1 MGKAIHTDARAD
13 QVLDLVVAGLTRRE
27 IIKWVD
33 TKSEWKIKTRQVDR
47 LIARA
52 HEMLEA
58 TAQPHRERELAK
70 AIRRLDMLF
79 ARSLQINDYK
89 ACLAVEKERIAL
101 LKLGDKPRRGPVP
114 SAGSST
120 CLAWFLASETSSD
133 PRGIEQLRQP

>member
-1 MGKAIHTDARAD
+1 MSKAIHTDARAD

-33 TKSEWKIKTRQVDR
+33 TKSEWKIKTRQIDR

-52 HEMLEA
+52 HAALEA

-79 ARSLQINDYK
+79 ARSLQINDFK

-101 LKLGDKPRRGPVP
+101 LKLGDKPRRGPLP
-114 SAGSST
+114 QPAAALALRGSWR
-120 CLAWFLASETSSD
+120 AKQAQIREAA
-133 PRGIEQLRQP
+133 RN

>member
-27 IIKWVD
+27 IIKWVE
-33 TKSEWKIKTRQVDR
+33 TKSDWGIKTRQIDR

-52 HEMLEA
+52 HEALEA
-58 TAQPHRERELAK
+58 TAQPRRERELAK

-79 ARSLQINDYK
+79 ARSLQINDFK

-101 LKLGDKPRRGPVP
+101 LKLGDKPRRGPTP
-114 SAGSST
+114 QPAAALALRGSWRT
-120 CLAWFLASETSSD
+120 KQAMAREALNN
-133 PRGIEQLRQP
+133 